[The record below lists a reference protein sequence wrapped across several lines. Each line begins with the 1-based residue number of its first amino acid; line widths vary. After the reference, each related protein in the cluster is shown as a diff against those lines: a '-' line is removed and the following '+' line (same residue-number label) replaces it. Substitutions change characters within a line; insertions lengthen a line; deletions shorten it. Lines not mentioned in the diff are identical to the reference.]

1 MDSVSC
7 LFMKE
12 TFGGFIYFIYLLFF
26 CALCVLGYLSLISS
40 RH

>member
-1 MDSVSC
+1 MYSVSC

-12 TFGGFIYFIYLLFF
+12 TFGGFIFFFLLAFF